1 MPPWTLSDIPPQSG
15 KLAAVTGATGGLGY
29 ETALALAQAGAEVI
43 LLGRSD
49 EKGRIAID
57 RITRLVPSAKLRFE
71 NIDLASLASVRHG
84 AARILAQN
92 RPLDLLVNNAG
103 VMNPPKRRTTIDG
116 FELQLAT
123 NHLSHFLLTSLLL
136 PLLRRSP
143 HPRVVNV
150 SSSAARMGSIHFDD
164 LQSQRRYKGF
174 SVYSQSKLANLLFTF
189 ELQRRSDAHGWNLI
203 SDAAHPGYAL
213 TDLIANGPGN
223 ESLLNR
229 IGPLLLAPFLSQSAA
244 AGALPTLYAATSP
257 NAKPSGYY
265 GPDGPFELKGNVRP
279 AHIPAKAKDT
289 AVAQRLWDV
298 SNQLTAAKWPE

>member
-1 MPPWTLSDIPPQSG
+1 VSPWTLSDIPSQSG

-57 RITRLVPSAKLRFE
+57 RIIRLVPSAKLRFE
-71 NIDLASLASVRHG
+71 NIDLASLASVRYG

-103 VMNPPKRRTTIDG
+103 VMNPPRRRVTVDG
-116 FELQLAT
+116 FELQFAT

-150 SSSAARMGSIHFDD
+150 SSSAARIGSIHFDD
-164 LQSQRRYKGF
+164 LQSQRGYKGF

-223 ESLLNR
+223 EGLLNR

-257 NAKPSGYY
+257 NAKPSDYY
-265 GPDGPFELKGNVRP
+265 GPDGPFELKGNVHP
-279 AHIPAKAKDT
+279 AHIPARAKDT